1 MAPWIWLSANLK
13 EVLQNRFER
22 EFFVAKLF
30 EPLIVRSTEFLNR
43 AWVSPMCQY
52 SATDGLFGEWHLVHL
67 GSLISGR
74 PGLVMVE
81 ATGIVSEGRITVGC
95 LTIEDSFHAQRF
107 QQVIKFAHSQNV
119 KIGIQLSHAGRK
131 GSTIRPWDQKK
142 LQKKLMVVGKR
153 TLHQVFHSK
162 TFLHLRSYPKK
173 KLGT

>member
-1 MAPWIWLSANLK
+1 
-13 EVLQNRFER
+13 
-22 EFFVAKLF
+22 
-30 EPLIVRSTEFLNR
+30 
-43 AWVSPMCQY
+43 
-52 SATDGLFGEWHLVHL
+52 
-67 GSLISGR
+67 
-74 PGLVMVE
+74 MVE
-81 ATGIVSEGRITVGC
+81 ATGIVPEGRITVGC

-142 LQKKLMVVGKR
+142 LQKKLMVVGTR
-153 TLHQVFHSK
+153 TLHQIFHSK